1 MDYIEII
8 RNSKK
13 YHYFI
18 RSLTKIKLLS
28 SSNSKSEAKRMAINK
43 ISLSFNQFI
52 GINLLYIKI
61 SFTDPTTDNDLG
73 LIQGYIVLKFK
84 NGNIRSLT
92 NIKNIEIGG
101 HSLVYLSDNY
111 IISHSN
117 NLLVD
122 YETIINTFYEVRERQ
137 NKFAPIVINY

>member
-1 MDYIEII
+1 M
-8 RNSKK
+8 
-13 YHYFI
+13 
-18 RSLTKIKLLS
+18 
-28 SSNSKSEAKRMAINK
+28 
-43 ISLSFNQFI
+43 
-52 GINLLYIKI
+52 
-61 SFTDPTTDNDLG
+61 
-73 LIQGYIVLKFK
+73 KFK

-122 YETIINTFYEVRERQ
+122 YETIINTIYEVRERQ